1 MSKLRISPLAIAQYL
16 LDNGEIT
23 LFELSQITLEDTIE
37 DQINKLKEILSGK
50 NKHI

>member
-16 LDNGEIT
+16 LDQGEIT
-23 LFELSQITLEDTIE
+23 VIDLKNILLEDTIE
-37 DQINKLKEILSGK
+37 DQINKLKEILRGK